1 MSTVKLELF
10 TAVFAKPVLLVLA
23 GVAPA
28 VATTILLRLP
38 RSLLPDT
45 QNDWTSVRLPA
56 L

>member
-45 QNDWTSVRLPA
+45 QNDWTSVRLP